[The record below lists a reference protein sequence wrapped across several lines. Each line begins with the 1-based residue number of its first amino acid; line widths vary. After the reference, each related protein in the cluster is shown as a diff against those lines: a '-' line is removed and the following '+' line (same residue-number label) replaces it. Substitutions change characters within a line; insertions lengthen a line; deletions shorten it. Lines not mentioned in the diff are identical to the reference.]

1 MLKCGFDLS
10 QDHMAIVVIDG
21 TRNNCILSP
30 GNKNATHE
38 MDGKSQD
45 DNQIIYIVLK
55 VHLQMQ
61 IAEDKEI
68 SIKTT
73 FKMYER
79 KLQCFFC
86 SSGYCICL

>member
-1 MLKCGFDLS
+1 
-10 QDHMAIVVIDG
+10 
-21 TRNNCILSP
+21 
-30 GNKNATHE
+30 

-68 SIKTT
+68 SIKPT

-86 SSGYCICL
+86 SSGYSIRL